1 MWVCV
6 WIFCSVS
13 RINMCVLCHHHGGC
27 DYVSVLYLEI
37 SVAILP
43 VFPPP
48 PAMVGYPR
56 SFIFPWIF
64 RYFLYFTEC
73 GAHL

>member
-37 SVAILP
+37 SVAIP
-43 VFPPP
+43 PAFFPPHGWLSQVFYLP
-48 PAMVGYPR
+48 LD
-56 SFIFPWIF
+56 FQIFLIF
-64 RYFLYFTEC
+64 
-73 GAHL
+73 H